1 MKYSCLNALQ
11 TLLFLAGA
19 VLLAGCDLGPTF
31 PESPSLGGKR
41 LFPDDNPWNQDISRE
56 PVDPNS
62 DNLIATIGK
71 DRPLHPD
78 FGTVYKGAPS
88 GIPYVV
94 VDGKQQKVPVH
105 FEYRDESDPGPYPIP
120 ADAPIE
126 GGPDGKGD
134 RH

>member
-1 MKYSCLNALQ
+1 
-11 TLLFLAGA
+11 LLKASAGKKE
-19 VLLAGCDLGPTF
+19 DHNSIKLGPGAA
-31 PESPSLGGKR
+31 LGGRR

-62 DNLIATIGK
+62 DTLIASIGR

-78 FGTVYKGAPS
+78 FGTVYQGAPG

-94 VDGKQQKVPVH
+94 VDGKQKKVPVR
-105 FEYRDESDPGPYPIP
+105 FQYPDESDPGPYPVP

-126 GGPDGKGD
+126 GGPRGT
-134 RH
+134 